1 MRRLVH
7 ALALCAASLAAAV
20 APATAQQDFYAG
32 KTITLYAGFPPGGG
46 VDGEMRVLAQF
57 YAKHIPGNPAI
68 VARNMPG
75 AGGVILGNFLYTQ
88 ASGDG
93 LTLGMP
99 GRSGF
104 LLSNVV
110 PQKGVSYDLK
120 RFSYIGGAGSAT
132 NALWVAARTGATSL
146 DALKKTAKPVIIGG
160 LTARSENTI
169 APRLL
174 VRHEGWPLKVVD
186 GYPGFNEV
194 LIAIERGE
202 VDGLFSHEGSV
213 VNTRPDMVQT
223 GFLRAIAQTSHYLPN
238 VPVLKDVLPANSPA
252 RPLLGL
258 VTTPSQIGLPL
269 MGPPGMAADKLEI
282 LRAAYKKLVDD
293 PEYRAEVEKRGLPAG
308 RALIGD
314 DLQKAIV
321 ENLVNVPEAIARE
334 YMDATGLKAEK

>member
-1 MRRLVH
+1 MRRLLE
-7 ALALCAASLAAAV
+7 ALALVFAV
-20 APATAQQDFYAG
+20 AVLGATPGKAQDFYAG

-57 YAKHIPGNPAI
+57 FSKHIPGNPPI

-88 ASGDG
+88 TAADG

-110 PQKGVSYDLK
+110 PQKGVSYDLRK
-120 RFSYIGGAGSAT
+120 FSYIGGAGSAT
-132 NALWVAARTGATSL
+132 NALWIASRTGVKTL
-146 DALKKTAKPVIIGG
+146 DDLKKSGKPIIIGG

-174 VRHEGWPLKVVD
+174 AKHEGWPLKVVD

-202 VDGLFSHEGSV
+202 LDGLFSHEGSV
-213 VNTRPDMVQT
+213 TNSRPDMVT
-223 GFLRAIAQTSHYLPN
+223 NGIVRAIAQTSPYLPD
-238 VPVLKDVLPANSPA
+238 VPVLKQVLPPTSPA
-252 RPLLGL
+252 RPLLAL

-269 MGPPGMAADKLEI
+269 MGPPGVPADRLEI
-282 LRAAYKKLVDD
+282 LRKAYKALSDD
-293 PEYRAEVEKRGLPAG
+293 PEYRAEVEKRGLPGG

-314 DLQKAIV
+314 DLQKAIA
-321 ENLVNVPEAIARE
+321 ENLVAVPEAIALE
-334 YMDATGLKAEK
+334 YMDATGLKPEK